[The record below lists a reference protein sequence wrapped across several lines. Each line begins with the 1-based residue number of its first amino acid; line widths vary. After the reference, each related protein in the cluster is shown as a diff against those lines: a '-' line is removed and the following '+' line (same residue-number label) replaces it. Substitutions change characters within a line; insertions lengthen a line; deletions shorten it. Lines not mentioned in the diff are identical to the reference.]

1 MKAPASQVSWSP
13 GHAAEVRRAD
23 QSPTLPEEL
32 ATWRDWELYDP
43 IAREPRRPPLFPTA
57 APLHSVRP
65 VTGILFRTCRG

>member
-43 IAREPRRPPLFPTA
+43 IAREPRRG
-57 APLHSVRP
+57 SW
-65 VTGILFRTCRG
+65 RG